1 MLFCLG
7 EPLVRLLC
15 CCCSF
20 LMCILICQYSS
31 CCSCSSSFISRL
43 LYHVTGTTPWL
54 LRPAKASTSSELYP
68 NYFWLRFLLWA
79 FYTYRRFLPYAPS
92 QNFWHILLLSRLP
105 WEGSRQFFLEIC
117 RASYWSLKHRPG
129 ASVCLVHSNPHSF
142 ICLKF
147 VFIHINIAKVFTC
160 GENFDKK
167 YRSAATLFSSHENIK
182 QQPN

>member
-31 CCSCSSSFISRL
+31 FCSCSSSFISRL

-68 NYFWLRFLLWA
+68 NYFWLRFLFHLPRALLFWVGILYLQAFFTLCSFPKFLAHPAFIKASLGGEPAVFPWNLWGLILILEA
-79 FYTYRRFLPYAPS
+79 QTRR
-92 QNFWHILLLSRLP
+92 
-105 WEGSRQFFLEIC
+105 
-117 RASYWSLKHRPG
+117 
-129 ASVCLVHSNPHSF
+129 
-142 ICLKF
+142 ICLF
-147 VFIHINIAKVFTC
+147 
-160 GENFDKK
+160 G
-167 YRSAATLFSSHENIK
+167 S
-182 QQPN
+182 Q